1 MLKVVL
7 AAGGSGS
14 RLYPMT
20 KWVNKHLAPCGDGTL
35 MIDYP
40 LAFLS
45 KSGFGDVTIV
55 TGSNHATQIVE
66 YVGDGSSYGLKVD
79 YSFQP
84 KPAGI
89 ADVLNR
95 ISSRHVTGVILLL
108 ADNFFSKPQ
117 CFKNLAYYQAKG
129 WEYDIGSS
137 EKASAFG
144 QAMRGEDGSVFSIV
158 EKPKNPVHS
167 KILTGLY
174 YFPGDV
180 FDRVERMT
188 PSARNELEITGLM
201 EMYLKDK
208 ALEINQVEGMW
219 KDLGEWNPWQEF
231 VGSRSGCEADY
242 YSLISSRRG

>member
-1 MLKVVL
+1 M
-7 AAGGSGS
+7 
-14 RLYPMT
+14 
-20 KWVNKHLAPCGDGTL
+20 C
-35 MIDYP
+35 
-40 LAFLS
+40 
-45 KSGFGDVTIV
+45 
-55 TGSNHATQIVE
+55 
-66 YVGDGSSYGLKVD
+66 
-79 YSFQP
+79 
-84 KPAGI
+84 
-89 ADVLNR
+89 
-95 ISSRHVTGVILLL
+95 
-108 ADNFFSKPQ
+108 
-117 CFKNLAYYQAKG
+117 
-129 WEYDIGSS
+129 
-137 EKASAFG
+137 
-144 QAMRGEDGSVFSIV
+144 SIV

-174 YFPGDV
+174 YFPVDV